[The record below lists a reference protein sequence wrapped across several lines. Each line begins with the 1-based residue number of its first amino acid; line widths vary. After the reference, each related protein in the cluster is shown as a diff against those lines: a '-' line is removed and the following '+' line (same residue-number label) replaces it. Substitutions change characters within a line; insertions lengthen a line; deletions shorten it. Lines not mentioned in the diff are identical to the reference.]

1 MESVINIAALRKSLK
16 IKQED
21 MANILGINQ
30 SQVSEMERGI
40 RPISAKYEEVLV
52 DQFGKELC
60 DNFRISSQ
68 DNRRLSVKGNVSVN
82 GNGSIQDSNK
92 EIRGGNELKS
102 KEHDELIKIREEVK
116 YLRELIADK
125 DRRIAELTASLD
137 RERKMNDYLMNQK

>member
-1 MESVINIAALRKSLK
+1 
-16 IKQED
+16 

-137 RERKMNDYLMNQK
+137 RERKMNDYLINHK